1 MTNHNDE
8 FDLDDEDFELD
19 DWGMG
24 DDLDG
29 GDWMSDTPTNNDR
42 NPVLRLGG
50 KFLSG
55 LGKTF
60 VDPNTQRRMIKDN
73 LPDGFASAFDAGMT
87 GINAYNDIKRD
98 VDRNLGS
105 IVTEAKGTL
114 SRVSPTI
121 EKQLPPALAKRLNEF
136 TKKNGTTPYDT
147 GVYDPD
153 AQEKQSGIGA
163 FLEQVEAFKLKEE
176 STKKM

>member
-1 MTNHNDE
+1 MANHNDE

-29 GDWMSDTPTNNDR
+29 GDWMSDTPANNDR

-60 VDPNTQRRMIKDN
+60 VDPNVQRRMIKDN

-114 SRVSPTI
+114 SRVSPTKYFGFI
-121 EKQLPPALAKRLNEF
+121 CI
-136 TKKNGTTPYDT
+136 
-147 GVYDPD
+147 
-153 AQEKQSGIGA
+153 S
-163 FLEQVEAFKLKEE
+163 
-176 STKKM
+176 